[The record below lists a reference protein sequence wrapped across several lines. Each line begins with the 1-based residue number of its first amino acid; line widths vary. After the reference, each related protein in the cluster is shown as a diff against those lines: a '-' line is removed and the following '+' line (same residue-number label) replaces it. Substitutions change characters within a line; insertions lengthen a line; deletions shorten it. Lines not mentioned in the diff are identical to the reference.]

1 MPSFL
6 RAKRLL
12 WGVIF
17 GLLTVT
23 GWASFVSG
31 RQYVRAQ
38 AEVEQTL
45 EAHSVLDVEQRREL
59 QATRAGAERA
69 LGRARW
75 AIVLGSTLA
84 VALSLLSLL
93 TVHRDVETVRRA
105 TEDLAASEEHF
116 RLITENGSDLV
127 RTHDL
132 DAKPLYVSPS
142 VERILGY
149 TPSEF
154 LQFAPLALVHPDD
167 KQVVAPSRTKPISE
181 RYKNTPLEYR
191 LRHKNGTYRWLEVN
205 FGSLRDAAGNIVGIQ
220 SAGRDVTARRSAEER
235 LAAQT
240 EQLRNLSLRDELTEL
255 YNRRGFLE
263 LATQALR
270 LASREQRTAAVIFCD
285 LNGMKEINDRNGHEE
300 GDRALKDT
308 ADMLRGACREVD
320 VVARFGGDE
329 FVIFA
334 LDVTESGLLVLR
346 ERVRASLAE
355 LNGSGERPF
364 FLSLSVGAAFFRP
377 DRSETIQQLL
387 DRADAE
393 MYERKR
399 ARRASGGLSVPPPAS
414 S

>member
-1 MPSFL
+1 MPSIL

-17 GLLTVT
+17 GLVTVT
-23 GWASFVSG
+23 GWVSFASERHSL
-31 RQYVRAQ
+31 RAE
-38 AEVEQTL
+38 AWVERTL
-45 EAHSVLDVEQRREL
+45 EAHSTLDSEQLRLLELRR
-59 QATRAGAERA
+59 AEA
-69 LGRARW
+69 ARARDRAIW
-75 AIVLGSTLA
+75 AIGVGAALTIS
-84 VALSLLSLL
+84 LSLLSLIS
-93 TVHRDVETVRRA
+93 VHRDVETLRRA

-116 RLITENGSDLV
+116 RLITENGADLV

-132 DAKPLYVSPS
+132 NAKPLYVSPS

-154 LQFAPLALVHPDD
+154 LAFEPLALVHPDD
-167 KQVVAPSRTKPISE
+167 RELVAPSRTKPISE

-191 LRHKNGTYRWLEVN
+191 LRHKNGNYRWLEVN
-205 FGSLRDAAGNIVGIQ
+205 FGSLRDAAGNIIGIQ
-220 SAGRDVTARRSAEER
+220 SAARDVTARRSAEER

-240 EQLRNLSLRDELTEL
+240 EQLRNLSLRDELTGL

-263 LATQALR
+263 LARQGLR
-270 LASREQRTAAVIFCD
+270 LAGRERRAAAVIFCD
-285 LNGMKEINDRNGHEE
+285 LNGMKEINDQHGHEE
-300 GDRALKDT
+300 GDHALKDT

-329 FVIFA
+329 FVVFA
-334 LDVTESGLLVLR
+334 LDFTEPGLSVLR
-346 ERVRASLAE
+346 ERVRAALAE
-355 LNGSGERPF
+355 LNRSGERPF

-377 DRSETIQQLL
+377 EMAETIEQLL

-399 ARRASGGLSVPPPAS
+399 ARRASGGLSLPPPGQS
-414 S
+414 

>member
-1 MPSFL
+1 MPSIL

-17 GLLTVT
+17 GLVTVT
-23 GWASFVSG
+23 GWVSFASERHSL
-31 RQYVRAQ
+31 RAE
-38 AEVEQTL
+38 AWVERTL
-45 EAHSVLDVEQRREL
+45 EAHSTLDSEQLRLLELRR
-59 QATRAGAERA
+59 AEA
-69 LGRARW
+69 ARARDRAIW
-75 AIVLGSTLA
+75 AIGVGAALTIS
-84 VALSLLSLL
+84 LSLLSLIS
-93 TVHRDVETVRRA
+93 VHRDVETLRRA

-116 RLITENGSDLV
+116 RLITENGADLV

-132 DAKPLYVSPS
+132 NAKPLYVSPS

-154 LQFAPLALVHPDD
+154 LAFEPLALVHPDD
-167 KQVVAPSRTKPISE
+167 REVVAPSRTKPISE

-191 LRHKNGTYRWLEVN
+191 LRHKNGNYRWLEVN
-205 FGSLRDAAGNIVGIQ
+205 FGSLRDAAGNIIGIQ
-220 SAGRDVTARRSAEER
+220 SAARDVTARRSAEER

-240 EQLRNLSLRDELTEL
+240 EQLRNLSLRDELTGL

-263 LATQALR
+263 LARQGLR
-270 LASREQRTAAVIFCD
+270 LAGRERRAAAVIFCD
-285 LNGMKEINDRNGHEE
+285 LNGMKEINDQHGHEE
-300 GDRALKDT
+300 GDHALKDT

-329 FVIFA
+329 FVVFA
-334 LDVTESGLLVLR
+334 LDFTEPGLSVLR
-346 ERVRASLAE
+346 ERVRAALAE
-355 LNGSGERPF
+355 LNRSGERPF

-377 DRSETIQQLL
+377 EMAETIEQLL

-399 ARRASGGLSVPPPAS
+399 ARRASGGLSLPPPGQS
-414 S
+414 

>member
-17 GLLTVT
+17 GLVTVT
-23 GWASFVSG
+23 GWVSFASG
-31 RQYVRAQ
+31 RHYVRAE
-38 AEVEQTL
+38 AWVEHTL
-45 EAHSVLDVEQRREL
+45 EAHSTLDSEQLRVLELRRAE
-59 QATRAGAERA
+59 AARAQERA
-69 LGRARW
+69 IW
-75 AIVLGSTLA
+75 AIGLGAALTIS
-84 VALSLLSLL
+84 LSLLSLL
-93 TVHRDVETVRRA
+93 SVHRDVETVRRA
-105 TEDLAASEEHF
+105 TEDLAASEAHF

-132 DAKPLYVSPS
+132 NAKPLYVSPS
-142 VERILGY
+142 VERMLGY
-149 TPSEF
+149 TPTEF

-167 KQVVAPSRTKPISE
+167 KEVVAPSRTKPISE

-191 LRHKNGTYRWLEVN
+191 LRHKNGSYRWLEVN
-205 FGSLRDAAGNIVGIQ
+205 FGSLRDAAGNIIGIQ
-220 SAGRDVTARRSAEER
+220 SAARDVTARRLAEER

-240 EQLRNLSLRDELTEL
+240 EQLRNLSLRDELTAL

-263 LATQALR
+263 LATQGLR
-270 LASREQRTAAVIFCD
+270 LASREKRAAAVIFCD
-285 LNGMKEINDRNGHEE
+285 LNGMKEINDQHGHEE

-329 FVIFA
+329 FVVFA
-334 LDVTESGLLVLR
+334 LDFGEPGLVVLR

-355 LNGSGERPF
+355 LNRSGERPS

-377 DRSETIQQLL
+377 ENAETVEQLL

-399 ARRASGGLSVPPPAS
+399 ARRASGGLSLPPPTTG
-414 S
+414 

>member
-12 WGVIF
+12 WGIAF
-17 GLLTVT
+17 GLLMVT
-23 GWASFVSG
+23 GWVSMQSG
-31 RQYVRAQ
+31 QKYVRA
-38 AEVEQTL
+38 ETRVEHAL
-45 EAHSVLDVEQRREL
+45 EARSPLDSEQQRVLQTSRLDAARAQRR
-59 QATRAGAERA
+59 A
-69 LGRARW
+69 LW
-75 AIVLGSTLA
+75 AMGLGTSLA
-84 VALSLLSLL
+84 AALSLFSLL

-132 DAKPLYVSPS
+132 NAKPLYVSPS

-167 KQVVAPSRTKPISE
+167 REVVAPSRTKPISE

-191 LRHKNGTYRWLEVN
+191 LRHKNGSYRWLEVN
-205 FGSLRDAAGNIVGIQ
+205 FSSLRDAHGNIVGIQ
-220 SAGRDVTARRSAEER
+220 SAGRDVTARRLAEER
-235 LAAQT
+235 LAVQT
-240 EQLRNLSLRDELTEL
+240 EQLRHLSLRDELTGL

-263 LATQALR
+263 LATQGLR
-270 LASREQRTAAVIFCD
+270 LASRERRTAAVIFCD
-285 LNGMKEINDRNGHEE
+285 LNGMKQINDQHGHED

-308 ADMLRGACREVD
+308 AQVLRGACREVD

-334 LDVTESGLLVLR
+334 LDFDERGLPALR
-346 ERVRASLAE
+346 ERTRLSLAE
-355 LNGSGERPF
+355 HNGSGKRPF
-364 FLSLSVGAAFFRP
+364 SLSLSMGAAFSRP
-377 DRSETIQQLL
+377 EQPETIQQLL

-393 MYERKR
+393 MYQRKR
-399 ARRASGGLSVPPPAS
+399 ARRASGGFSVPPPAAT
-414 S
+414 